1 MEKNKKK
8 HDYQKHIEFNREENL
23 AENLGDSDKFT
34 KNKSQKLMKD
44 RNINTNLQ
52 EKIQKFEEDFAKIQ
66 AATKVTDFDK
76 LVEIFK

>member
-1 MEKNKKK
+1 
-8 HDYQKHIEFNREENL
+8 
-23 AENLGDSDKFT
+23 
-34 KNKSQKLMKD
+34 MKD